1 MTPLSAHIGSR
12 PGVEL
17 RLHPK
22 LRDVWPPEPGGAF
35 GPGTEFP
42 LGGQDVLEQVFYY
55 APVADTKANVSLK
68 TFYKGQYHTRD
79 LLLRDVDFA
88 EKLASRLRTE
98 IGRTI
103 ADLGQIELD
112 F

>member
-1 MTPLSAHIGSR
+1 MHLRSQTASSPR
-12 PGVEL
+12 VPL

-22 LRDVWPPEPGGAF
+22 LREIWPPDPGGAF

-42 LGGQDVLEQVFYY
+42 LQGQDVLKQVFYY
-55 APVADTKANVSLK
+55 APVSHAKANLSLK
-68 TFYKGQYHTRD
+68 TFYKGNYHTRD
-79 LLLRDVDFA
+79 LLLDDADFA
-88 EKLASRLRTE
+88 QRLASRLRHE

-103 ADLGQIELD
+103 ADLGQLELD